1 MKWIIGTFLVC
12 AISASPLLSR
22 QEPADKDKPKQEEP
36 KPKQEE
42 PKQQPQEKP
51 KTNPDKQQPEPAKQP
66 KAEEN
71 KQQKTD
77 EKQQK
82 ADTKQQQKE
91 QKDAE
96 KNAKESEKQNK
107 DTEKAPKDNHQ
118 PAGNVQQTERGQR
131 SAEGPGGR
139 GQRIPAEKFQSSF
152 GREHHFRVQH
162 LDDRHRFQY
171 GGYWFEVAQPWPAGW
186 SYDDDCYIEDDG
198 GDYYLVDLIHPG
210 IHILVIVV

>member
-1 MKWIIGTFLVC
+1 MKWIISTFLVC
-12 AISASPLLSR
+12 SIAASPLFAR

-42 PKQQPQEKP
+42 PKQQP
-51 KTNPDKQQPEPAKQP
+51 EPAKQP
-66 KAEEN
+66 KAEAEEN
-71 KQQKTD
+71 KQQK
-77 EKQQK
+77 QQK
-82 ADTKQQQKE
+82 AEEKQQQKD
-91 QKDAE
+91 QKDGE

-107 DTEKAPKDNHQ
+107 NGGKPARDNDQ
-118 PAGNVQQTERGQR
+118 PASGNAQQTDRGQR
-131 SAEGPGGR
+131 SAEQSGGR
-139 GQRIPAEKFQSSF
+139 GQRIPTEKFQASF

-162 LDDRHRFQY
+162 LDARHRFQY

-198 GDYYLVDLIHPG
+198 GAYYLVDLIHPD